1 MSNLVIRH
9 LDPAL
14 HARLEA
20 RARAHRRTVEEEA
33 VELLRS
39 AAPDETKEAAGESLM
54 EIARRCF
61 GADRGLDEDLSLRRT
76 GPERPPADF
85 SGQASDR

>member
-1 MSNLVIRH
+1 MSSLVIRH

-14 HARLEA
+14 HARLAA

-39 AAPDETKEAAGESLM
+39 AAPDEAKEAAGETLM
-54 EIARRCF
+54 GIARRCF
-61 GADRGLDEDLSLRRT
+61 GPDRGLDEDMSLRRS
-76 GPERPPADF
+76 GPERPPPDF
-85 SGQASDR
+85 FGQATDL